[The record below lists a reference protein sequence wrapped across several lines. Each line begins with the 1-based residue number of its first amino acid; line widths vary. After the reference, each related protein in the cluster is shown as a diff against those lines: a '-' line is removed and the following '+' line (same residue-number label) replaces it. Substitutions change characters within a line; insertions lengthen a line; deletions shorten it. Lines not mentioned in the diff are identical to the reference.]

1 MTTHFDAASVQ
12 QEFWI
17 LVEALIALI
26 LGGMIGLEREKV
38 GNFAGFRTHML
49 VCVAAMLFIRI
60 SQFLIE
66 DTRKVL
72 PVEMLSIDPV
82 RMLEAIMAGIAF
94 IGAGT
99 VFRDP
104 DRNVMRG
111 LTTAASLLV
120 VVPIGVAVALDR
132 YVLAVG
138 STALVLVVLHA
149 MRRLEKTFNLK
160 ADGAASE
167 QREADQPGAAERPGR
182 ERTPAA

>member
-1 MTTHFDAASVQ
+1 MTRHFDTASVQ

-38 GNFAGFRTHML
+38 GNWAGFRTHML

-60 SQFLIE
+60 SQFL
-66 DTRKVL
+66 
-72 PVEMLSIDPV
+72 VEEARATVPAQNLSIDPV

-104 DRNVMRG
+104 DRNIMRG
-111 LTTAASLLV
+111 LTTASSLLV

-138 STALVLVVLHA
+138 STALVLLVLHA
-149 MRRLEKTFNLK
+149 MRRLEEALNLK
-160 ADGAASE
+160 TAL
-167 QREADQPGAAERPGR
+167 QPREAAEPAGR
-182 ERTPAA
+182 EQTPAS